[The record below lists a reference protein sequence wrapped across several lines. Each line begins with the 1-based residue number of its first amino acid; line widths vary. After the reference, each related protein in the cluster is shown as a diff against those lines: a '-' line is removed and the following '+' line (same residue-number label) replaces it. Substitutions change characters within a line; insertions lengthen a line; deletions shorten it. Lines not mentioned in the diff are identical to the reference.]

1 MPEKIQGERLG
12 AEPVEPEPKRPGA
25 EPVEPKPKRPA
36 AEPEPPKFPPF
47 RDPAELQGDAPKDP
61 ASIRAAEILKGLGF
75 CGHYMHFHGG
85 GRSGKIP
92 ILCMLDRRGG
102 QMSQQELGGCFD
114 IKPGSLSEILS
125 KLESAGLI
133 ERTRDPKDRRQL
145 FVHLTDEGFAAARK
159 AHEGRE
165 AFRQK
170 AFACL
175 SPEEQEQLIDML
187 ARIRTTWKE
196 IDA

>member
-1 MPEKIQGERLG
+1 MPRG
-12 AEPVEPEPKRPGA
+12 PKY
-25 EPVEPKPKRPA
+25 
-36 AEPEPPKFPPF
+36 PPY
-47 RDPAELQGDAPKDP
+47 REPAEVAEDAPQDP
-61 ASIRAAEILKGLGF
+61 ASQRAAAILKGLGY

-102 QMSQQELGGCFD
+102 QMSQQELGSCFEL
-114 IKPGSLSEILS
+114 KPGSLSEILS

-145 FVHLTDEGFAAARK
+145 FIRLTDEGRAAALK
-159 AHEGRE
+159 AHAGRE

-170 AFACL
+170 AFSAL
-175 SPEEQEQLIDML
+175 TPEEQEQLIDML
-187 ARIRTTWKE
+187 ERIRITWEE